1 MGSIRDIGKSLGSF
15 IENHGRMLNGE
26 TSMLDVSILHPI
38 LWVIVS
44 FTLGLFL
51 WGFATSLIPKKD
63 KTEELRNSSEHGNQQ
78 DNKNDDERI
87 INKNNL
93 IALILCIVAVY
104 VLGRLFYSYTL
115 QTLINQ
121 GLIS

>member
-1 MGSIRDIGKSLGSF
+1 MVTIRDIGQTLKLF
-15 IENHGRMLNGE
+15 VENHGKMLSGDA
-26 TSMLDVSILHPI
+26 SMLDAPILHPI
-38 LWVIVS
+38 LWGILS

-51 WGFATSLIPKKD
+51 WGFFISLIPTKD
-63 KTEELRNSSEHGNQQ
+63 KTEELRNNSEQNGE
-78 DNKNDDERI
+78 DDDGWI

-93 IALILCIVAVY
+93 TALILCIVAVY